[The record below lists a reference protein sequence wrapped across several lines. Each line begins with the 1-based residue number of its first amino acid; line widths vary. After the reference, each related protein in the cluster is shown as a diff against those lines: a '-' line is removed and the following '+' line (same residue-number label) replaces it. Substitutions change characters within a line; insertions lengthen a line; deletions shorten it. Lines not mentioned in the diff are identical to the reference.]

1 MTTDSPRRPPVP
13 LLLALLLVV
22 VEAGALLALSIGML
36 AEVLGGRAVTA
47 VFTTVLALI
56 FLGIVA
62 LLFAAVRALFQGRRW
77 GRGPVVTWQLLV
89 LAIGVSQA
97 PTLTWWLVAL
107 LVVLPV
113 AVTVGLLV
121 PASVEWTN
129 RPSPPRAVA

>member
-1 MTTDSPRRPPVP
+1 
-13 LLLALLLVV
+13 
-22 VEAGALLALSIGML
+22 ML
-36 AEVLGGRAVTA
+36 AEVLGGSAEATA
-47 VFTTVLALI
+47 FTSVLALI
-56 FLGIVA
+56 FIGIVA

-89 LAIGVSQA
+89 FAIGVSQGD
-97 PTLTWWLVAL
+97 LTWLVVL

-129 RPSPPRAVA
+129 RPTPPRAVA